1 MKLEGKTAIVT
12 GSRRGIGFGIAKA
25 MAHAGAEVVIS
36 DIDLKDCE
44 LAVQEIESAGGRGL
58 AVECDV
64 SSREQVENLVK
75 ETINAYGKVDILVN
89 NAGIARF
96 KPFLEMTEEE
106 WDQTIDI
113 NLKGSFL
120 CAQAVAR
127 DMVKRNWGRIINI
140 SSVACGQVGIAYPNL
155 AHYVASK
162 GGMAG
167 LTEALALEL
176 SPMGINVNSIG
187 PGVIGTEMAKPL
199 EEAGAVDA
207 LLESR
212 VPKGRV
218 GTPEDIGHLAVF
230 LASEESDYITGAMIF
245 IDGGW
250 LTT

>member
-25 MAHAGAEVVIS
+25 LATAGADVVVS
-36 DIDLKDCE
+36 DIDLHDCE
-44 LAVQEIESAGGRGL
+44 LAIEEIESAGGRGL

-75 ETINAYGKVDILVN
+75 ETINAFGKVDILVN

-155 AHYVASK
+155 ANYVASK

-207 LLESR
+207 LLKSR